1 MRMSSWPDARGTP
14 VGSARVD
21 ADAGTVAKTI
31 LVDLTPLNT
40 ESRIRGTGRYVRQLA
55 IGLSRL
61 SESETR
67 GLRLVGLT
75 RLGWTGDC
83 DTTDDLASY
92 EGRPDKPTRGD
103 HYRFTYHRRVGLFRA
118 VRKIQADLVH
128 LGDPN
133 ATPLFMGL
141 TRCKKLVSCLD
152 LIPQRFPEHYYT
164 LRDGGPFIGRLI
176 EKRRYRS
183 ADRVVAISDATAA
196 DLRTFLDVPDERI
209 VRVYPGLDVEDWL
222 AVSTRPPDRAV
233 LGRLG
238 FAERPFVLYVGDGD
252 WRKNAE
258 GMVGGVARARARGLE
273 VDLAWA
279 GKLDAQKQE
288 RITAAA
294 VAAGVADRVHLLG
307 FVPDDDLQMLYRGA
321 LANLFVS
328 RAEGFGYPVVEAMAC
343 GCPVITTAA
352 GSLSELTADAAI
364 CVDPEDHTAI
374 GDAIVLLQQDAAFR
388 EELIVR
394 GKARAPF
401 FSVRAQALAMVD
413 VYRRMV

>member
-1 MRMSSWPDARGTP
+1 MRTWRRRGAKRTP
-14 VGSARVD
+14 VGSAETGAEMG
-21 ADAGTVAKTI
+21 ADAKTV

-61 SESETR
+61 SEAEKR

-83 DTTDDLASY
+83 DTTDDLGSY

-103 HYRFTYHRRVGLFRA
+103 HYRFTYQRRIALFRA
-118 VRKIQADLVH
+118 VQKTGADLVH

-141 TRCKKLVSCLD
+141 TRCKKLVTCLD

-196 DLRTFLDVPDERI
+196 DLRTFLDVPEERI
-209 VRVYPGLDVEDWL
+209 VRVYCGLDVEDWL
-222 AVSTRPPDRAV
+222 AVSARPLERAV
-233 LGRLG
+233 LERLG
-238 FAERPFVLYVGDGD
+238 LAQRPYVLYVGDGD

-258 GMVGGVARARARGLE
+258 GMVGGVARARAKGLE

-279 GKLDAQKQE
+279 GKLDAAKQE
-288 RITAAA
+288 RITGLAAKA
-294 VAAGVADRVHLLG
+294 SVGDRVHLLG
-307 FVPDDDLQMLYRGA
+307 FVPDEDLRMLYRGA

-352 GSLSELTADAAI
+352 GSLSELAADAAI
-364 CVDPEDHTAI
+364 CVDPEDHEAI
-374 GDAIVLLQQDAAFR
+374 GDAIVRVHGDPALRA
-388 EELIVR
+388 ELARR
-394 GKARAPF
+394 GKERAPF

-413 VYRRMV
+413 VYRSTV